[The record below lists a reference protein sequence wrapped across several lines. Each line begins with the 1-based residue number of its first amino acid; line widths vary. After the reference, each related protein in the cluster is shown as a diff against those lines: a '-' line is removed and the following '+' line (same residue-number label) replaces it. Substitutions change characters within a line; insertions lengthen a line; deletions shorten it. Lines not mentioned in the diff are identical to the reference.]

1 MTGREDSSTLSEILF
16 RARFKEEITVFT
28 TKGVFSFTIFAKV
41 RKFLPTI
48 KLFQISVVSLY
59 PIKRRKIPKLHLQV
73 IFLVYQKFYVDILSN
88 CNCITKEGRTD
99 TFFYSMFIFSRN
111 SDLTTSFVR
120 LYAHTYGTIT

>member
-16 RARFKEEITVFT
+16 KARFKEEITVFT
-28 TKGVFSFTIFAKV
+28 TKGVFSFTILTKV

-48 KLFQISVVSLY
+48 KLFQISVLSLY

-73 IFLVYQKFYVDILSN
+73 IFLVCQKFYVDILPN

-99 TFFYSMFIFSRN
+99 MFFIPCLFFHFILPLPCCKRDKINEDSR
-111 SDLTTSFVR
+111 
-120 LYAHTYGTIT
+120 